1 VSISV
6 ALSVADA
13 VVEVRHLVEPKPA
26 VAPGPVALA
35 RVSPPDKEQLM
46 AWTQSDID
54 ILQAAI
60 TSGKGAKS
68 ITFADQSV
76 SFHSIDEMLKLLAV
90 MRQEVLAGA
99 GGSRTRYASIGK
111 GFV

>member
-1 VSISV
+1 
-6 ALSVADA
+6 VADR
-13 VVEVRHLVEPKPA
+13 VVEVRRLVEPEPA

-35 RVSPPDKEQLM
+35 RVSDEEQLM

-90 MRQEVLAGA
+90 MRQEVLAGV